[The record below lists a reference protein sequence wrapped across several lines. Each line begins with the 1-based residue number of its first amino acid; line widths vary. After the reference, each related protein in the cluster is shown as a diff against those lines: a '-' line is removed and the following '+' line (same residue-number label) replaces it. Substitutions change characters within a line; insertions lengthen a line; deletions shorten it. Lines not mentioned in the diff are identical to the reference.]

1 MLKNNIYFCGEGKV
15 LYEVRAQLTQL
26 VLSIREEQG
35 ELLLEG
41 EWHYYDTI
49 VFAPSAM
56 HATKILKNHLPT
68 RN

>member
-1 MLKNNIYFCGEGKV
+1 MVKNNIYFCSEGKV

-26 VLSIREEQG
+26 ALSVREEQG

-56 HATKILKNHLPT
+56 HATKILEDSMHVY
-68 RN
+68 